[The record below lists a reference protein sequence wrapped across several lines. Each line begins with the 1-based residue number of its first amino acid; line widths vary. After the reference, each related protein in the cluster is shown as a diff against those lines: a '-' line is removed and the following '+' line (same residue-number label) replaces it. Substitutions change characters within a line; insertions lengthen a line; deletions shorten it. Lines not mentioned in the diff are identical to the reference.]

1 MPEEDEDVDEVDP
14 FLPSDR
20 DSSKDMVLKQ
30 LLHKEQ
36 KISNWDNQQS
46 PPSIIVVIIGF
57 QNLSFLMVP
66 HLRYLGTD
74 STKYMDQA

>member
-14 FLPSDR
+14 FLPSDP

-36 KISNWDNQQS
+36 KISNWDN
-46 PPSIIVVIIGF
+46 
-57 QNLSFLMVP
+57 
-66 HLRYLGTD
+66 
-74 STKYMDQA
+74 